1 MPCFGLLTAG
11 RHTVSRSV
19 LRRTGV
25 AAPLPVVRHGRKMAL
40 ESSCRPA
47 QMARRWRPL
56 RPAPSGRALQAA
68 LTTAPARRELPLLSG
83 TAGRLRR
90 SPPGPTAAPEP
101 TRARLTDRG
110 RQTTPARR
118 PPAARSRPLSA
129 RGRPSGRR
137 TAVARAAAGRASLR
151 RRRRRRATTRTT
163 SCSPASSPSCRQC
176 RPPPTSPSGQS
187 VGLREVEAWRR
198 GVGDLAEQ
206 LTW

>member
-83 TAGRLRR
+83 TAGRLRLSR
-90 SPPGPTAAPEP
+90 PGPTAAPEP

-110 RQTTPARR
+110 RQTPVRR